1 MTSLNTTGDRLGHTD
16 APEIRRPD
24 VARPE
29 FHGHS
34 QPEEHQQNVGQMERL
49 IGGIAGVAMVYL
61 GLKRASLPGL
71 LVAGL
76 GGALVYR
83 STTGYCPA
91 YGMMGIDTHQET
103 AARPEDYFE
112 RGVHVEQA
120 YMIQR
125 PVEEVYHFWRDFSN
139 LPTFMDHLQ
148 KVEVLSSTRSR
159 WTAKAPLLGQVSWE
173 AEIIHDQPH
182 ELIAWKSVEHST
194 VANAGT
200 VTFKRRDV
208 DGQPQTEIRVV
219 LDYIPPAGAVGKS
232 LAQMFGQEPSQ
243 TIREDLRKL
252 KMRLEAKEVA
262 TTEGQP
268 KGTC

>member
-1 MTSLNTTGDRLGHTD
+1 MTGMNIGMDRLSQTGGG
-16 APEIRRPD
+16 EIRRTD

-29 FHGHS
+29 FHGHTR
-34 QPEEHQQNVGQMERL
+34 PDDRHQNVGQMERL
-49 IGGIAGVAMVYL
+49 VGGIAGIALTYL
-61 GLKRASLPGL
+61 GLKRASLGGL
-71 LVAGL
+71 LVAGV

-91 YGMMGIDTHQET
+91 YGALGIDTHHDT

-112 RGVHVEQA
+112 RGVHVEQS

-125 PVEEVYHFWRDFSN
+125 PVEEVYRFWRDFAN
-139 LPTFMDHLQ
+139 LPVFMDHLQ

-173 AEIIHDQPH
+173 AEIIHDQPN
-182 ELIAWKSVEHST
+182 ELIAWKSVEHAT

-208 DGQPQTEIRVV
+208 EGQPQTEIKVV
-219 LDYIPPAGAVGKS
+219 LDYIPPAGA
-232 LAQMFGQEPSQ
+232 
-243 TIREDLRKL
+243 
-252 KMRLEAKEVA
+252 
-262 TTEGQP
+262 EGQSIAQLL
-268 KGTC
+268 GEEQSHTFREYLR